1 MCSSVTFQVK
11 SIIETFSAEGAEI
24 SFDVTVA
31 LHVPVEEPL
40 EREGLATHA
49 TGELAGVRLA
59 PHGGQ
64 LLNIFLLRDVTHHRI
79 LNSVSSVDNLQRSIR
94 WYSELKRENNIIK
107 SRSCLRWTYPLLQY
121 LNSHL
126 KGRNVHQIF
135 LVVGRRRGLLSLW
148 RGFEVRR
155 LFSWRGRAWGGDCS
169 RVAQSRLLL
178 DL

>member
-1 MCSSVTFQVK
+1 MSPGVSFQIEGVV
-11 SIIETFSAEGAEI
+11 ETFATECAEVPLG
-24 SFDVTVA
+24 VTVT
-31 LHVPVEEPL
+31 LHVSVEESL
-40 EREGLATHA
+40 QRERLPTHA
-49 TGELAGVRLA
+49 TGKLAGVRLTS
-59 PHGGQ
+59 HGRQ

-135 LVVGRRRGLLSLW
+135 LLVRRRGGLLSL
-148 RGFEVRR
+148 RR
-155 LFSWRGRAWGGDCS
+155 
-169 RVAQSRLLL
+169 
-178 DL
+178 